1 MQIIFEDT
9 IKMAIF
15 VSPDGI
21 ISYSQIMRDEVNE
34 YDYVADGNGETW
46 LLDEVNILRVDE
58 YTQTEILELEDLEDF
73 EQADGNGISKA
84 LKGRRKV
91 DLRA

>member
-1 MQIIFEDT
+1 MQIIFKNT
-9 IKMAIF
+9 IKMATF

-73 EQADGNGISKA
+73 E
-84 LKGRRKV
+84 
-91 DLRA
+91 

>member
-9 IKMAIF
+9 IEMATF

>member
-1 MQIIFEDT
+1 MQIIFKNT
-9 IKMAIF
+9 IKMATF

>member
-9 IKMAIF
+9 IKMATF

-73 EQADGNGISKA
+73 E
-84 LKGRRKV
+84 
-91 DLRA
+91 

>member
-1 MQIIFEDT
+1 MVLQQMEEHIMQIIFEDT
-9 IKMAIF
+9 IKMATF

-46 LLDEVNILRVDE
+46 LLDEVNIIRVDE

-73 EQADGNGISKA
+73 E
-84 LKGRRKV
+84 
-91 DLRA
+91 

>member
-9 IKMAIF
+9 IKMATF

-21 ISYSQIMRDEVNE
+21 ISYSRIMRDEVNE

-46 LLDEVNILRVDE
+46 LLDEVNIIRVDE
-58 YTQTEILELEDLEDF
+58 YAQTEILELEDLEDF
-73 EQADGNGISKA
+73 E
-84 LKGRRKV
+84 
-91 DLRA
+91 

>member
-1 MQIIFEDT
+1 MQVIFEDT
-9 IKMAIF
+9 IKMATF

-73 EQADGNGISKA
+73 E
-84 LKGRRKV
+84 
-91 DLRA
+91 

>member
-9 IKMAIF
+9 IRMATF
-15 VSPDGI
+15 VAPDGI
-21 ISYSQIMRDEVNE
+21 IYYSRLMRDEVNE

-58 YTQTEILELEDLEDF
+58 YTQTEILELEAMEDF
-73 EQADGNGISKA
+73 E
-84 LKGRRKV
+84 L
-91 DLRA
+91 

>member
-9 IKMAIF
+9 IKMATF

-46 LLDEVNILRVDE
+46 LLDEVNIIRIDE

-73 EQADGNGISKA
+73 E
-84 LKGRRKV
+84 
-91 DLRA
+91 

>member
-9 IKMAIF
+9 IKMATF

-58 YTQTEILELEDLEDF
+58 YTQTETLELEDLEDF
-73 EQADGNGISKA
+73 E
-84 LKGRRKV
+84 
-91 DLRA
+91 

>member
-9 IKMAIF
+9 IRMATF
-15 VSPDGI
+15 VAPDGI
-21 ISYSQIMRDEVNE
+21 IYYSRLMRDEVNE
-34 YDYVADGNGETW
+34 YDYVVDGSGESW
-46 LLDEVNILRVDE
+46 LLDEVNIIRVDE

>member
-1 MQIIFEDT
+1 MQIIFKNT
-9 IKMAIF
+9 IKMATF
-15 VSPDGI
+15 VAPDGI
-21 ISYSQIMRDEVNE
+21 IYYSQIMRDEVNE

-73 EQADGNGISKA
+73 E
-84 LKGRRKV
+84 
-91 DLRA
+91 

>member
-1 MQIIFEDT
+1 MKIVFENT
-9 IKMAIF
+9 IKMSTF

-46 LLDEVNILRVDE
+46 LLDEVNILRVNE

-73 EQADGNGISKA
+73 E
-84 LKGRRKV
+84 
-91 DLRA
+91 

>member
-9 IKMAIF
+9 VKMATF

-73 EQADGNGISKA
+73 E
-84 LKGRRKV
+84 
-91 DLRA
+91 

>member
-9 IKMAIF
+9 IKMATF

-34 YDYVADGNGETW
+34 YDYVSDGNGETW
-46 LLDEVNILRVDE
+46 LLDEVNIIRVDE

-73 EQADGNGISKA
+73 E
-84 LKGRRKV
+84 
-91 DLRA
+91 

>member
-1 MQIIFEDT
+1 MQIIFENT
-9 IKMAIF
+9 IKMATF

-46 LLDEVNILRVDE
+46 LLDEVNIIRVDE

-73 EQADGNGISKA
+73 E
-84 LKGRRKV
+84 
-91 DLRA
+91 

>member
-9 IKMAIF
+9 IRMAIF
-15 VSPDGI
+15 VAPDGI
-21 ISYSQIMRDEVNE
+21 IYYSRLMRDEVNE

-58 YTQTEILELEDLEDF
+58 YTQTKILELEDLEDF
-73 EQADGNGISKA
+73 E
-84 LKGRRKV
+84 
-91 DLRA
+91 